1 MSKKKNKGKNKQQK
15 TKVVYYDDGS
25 TIADMSSVRG
35 GISGAFKINNGT
47 RANGQNGSHNPQNAA
62 NGQGQSGK
70 KQKKSVN
77 YAPPKATFRDKAHTF
92 FTAMK
97 MMVIPMCVVLAALAA
112 VYLVVYLITR

>member
-1 MSKKKNKGKNKQQK
+1 MVKKKNKGKNKQQK

-35 GISGAFKINNGT
+35 GISGAFNNNGT